1 MSNISMNLKIFKS
14 RNIILEQLERRGFD
28 ISEYSNFS
36 LNEIHVL
43 HTNDQLDM
51 LLSTTPEGE
60 TKTEGI
66 KEKKVYIK
74 YHLSGK
80 LTKSN
85 IYDYIE
91 DLHNIEDEEG
101 ITTLNDE
108 DDLIIIIKDKVNQP
122 LINFIK
128 QLYHK
133 DKKFIPIFNI
143 NRYLFNILDHVTVP
157 THIKLSEV
165 EKEEAAK
172 EFNIMNDNQWPEI
185 SMIDPVAQAIG
196 LRPDDLCKIIRTSPT
211 ASQTIYYRLC
221 I

>member
-1 MSNISMNLKIFKS
+1 MSNISLNLKIFKS
-14 RNIILEQLERRGFD
+14 RNIILDQLERRGFD
-28 ISEYSNFS
+28 TSEYSNFS

-43 HTNDQLDM
+43 HTNNQLDM
-51 LLSTTPEGE
+51 LLSTPQEGE
-60 TKTEGI
+60 TKEAGV
-66 KEKKVYIK
+66 EAKKVYVK

-101 ITTLNDE
+101 NTVLDDE
-108 DDLIIIIKDKVNQP
+108 DDLIIIIKDKVNQT

-143 NRYLFNILDHVTVP
+143 NRYLFNILDHVMVP
-157 THIKLSEV
+157 SHIKLSKE
-165 EKEEAAK
+165 EKEEVTR
-172 EFNIMNDNQWPEI
+172 EFNIMNNNQWPEI

-196 LRPDDLCKIIRTSPT
+196 LRPNDLCKIIRNSPT

>member
-1 MSNISMNLKIFKS
+1 MSNISLNLKIFKS
-14 RNIILEQLERRGFD
+14 RNIVLNQLERRGFD
-28 ISEYSNFS
+28 IDDYSNFS
-36 LNEIHVL
+36 LNEINTL
-43 HTNDQLDM
+43 HTNNQLDM
-51 LLSTTPEGE
+51 LLSTNNEE
-60 TKTEGI
+60 EKS
-66 KEKKVYIK
+66 KKVYVK

-91 DLHNIEDEEG
+91 DLHNIEDE
-101 ITTLNDE
+101 DE
-108 DDLIIIIKDKVNQP
+108 KTVLSDSDDLIIIIKDKVNQT

-133 DKKFIPIFNI
+133 DKKFISIFNI
-143 NRYLFNILDHVTVP
+143 HRYLFNILDHVMVP
-157 THIKLSEV
+157 NHIKLSEE
-165 EKEEAAK
+165 EKAEVTK
-172 EFNIMNDNQWPEI
+172 EFNIMNKNQWPEI

-196 LRPDDLCKIIRTSPT
+196 LRPDDLCKIIRNSPT